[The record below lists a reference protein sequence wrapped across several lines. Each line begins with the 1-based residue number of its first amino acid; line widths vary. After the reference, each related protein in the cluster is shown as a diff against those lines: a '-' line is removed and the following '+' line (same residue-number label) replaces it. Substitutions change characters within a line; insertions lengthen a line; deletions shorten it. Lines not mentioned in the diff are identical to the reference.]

1 MYLSNPLKVVAGCS
15 YMYLTTWPLLGVLY
29 MHVYIYLQYLHVYIY
44 LQYLHAYDG
53 TSLRLY
59 RKAL

>member
-29 MHVYIYLQYLHVYIY
+29 MHVYIYLQYLHVY
-44 LQYLHAYDG
+44 DG

-59 RKAL
+59 RKAS